1 MVVDPPDRRQ
11 PVPSSVLLNI
21 KVHKTKKMS
30 RNICQRSNVWPLT
43 KASQHIVF
51 SREEGVFV
59 LTKVFVYSAD
69 TVSWTTDSCRWCLFR
84 PGVTCLPL
92 STTAYPSTVTILDI
106 RLPCNIFVLKQQAS
120 WSKSKKTIGK
130 GQWNHFLWNPWKDW
144 KQTWQPTQGT
154 PFLFS
159 NSPWGFYIFYV
170 FTQ

>member
-30 RNICQRSNVWPLT
+30 RNICQRSNVSPLT

-69 TVSWTTDSCRWCLFR
+69 TVSWTTDSCRWCSVPASHACHYQLR
-84 PGVTCLPL
+84 P
-92 STTAYPSTVTILDI
+92 YPSTVTILDI

-120 WSKSKKTIGK
+120 WSKRKKTIGK
-130 GQWNHFLWNPWKDW
+130 GQWNHFLWNP
-144 KQTWQPTQGT
+144 
-154 PFLFS
+154 
-159 NSPWGFYIFYV
+159 
-170 FTQ
+170 